1 MTSIK
6 YAHVESK
13 VRKYI
18 KDMKDLDEAGRQRR
32 RLEQIQYE
40 TDKKCHPENHN
51 NDEKQVIEK
60 YLYDDLLNK
69 YNDAKDENKFL
80 KKIVDSN
87 KTVDINDGSGITL
100 INDSDFVHTNNST
113 ICSNDFSHA
122 YQSMLNNNVNPVGS
136 NNIPYLR
143 LEDAAEQTRESNGKS
158 ITFSCRKTFKKVL
171 RKFACTKG
179 DESSE
184 NVGDTTINM
193 QPLNTMPRIHTPN
206 VQKSFAKGANFTST
220 PGASMQKRM
229 FNSARKASGQK
240 KAKVVFFED
249 NGAQD
254 QSAQAK
260 RLIQNL
266 NEVKDFLATL

>member
-1 MTSIK
+1 M
-6 YAHVESK
+6 
-13 VRKYI
+13 RKYI

-51 NDEKQVIEK
+51 NDERQVIEK

-100 INDSDFVHTNNST
+100 INDSDFVHTYNST

-143 LEDAAEQTRESNGKS
+143 LEDAAEQTRESNRKS
-158 ITFSCRKTFKKVL
+158 IPFSCRKTFKKVL

-206 VQKSFAKGANFTST
+206 VQKNFAKGANFTST

-249 NGAQD
+249 NGAQVSV
-254 QSAQAK
+254 Q
-260 RLIQNL
+260 
-266 NEVKDFLATL
+266 